1 MRLQIES
8 WGQADGRY
16 RNDRKEHKAVLQKPE
31 DYDRAESYG
40 SDAERLPAGGYVCEI
55 KKAEEK
61 IVGKTG
67 TMVVTV
73 GFDIAEGE
81 YRDFYSRL
89 YRRQK
94 MHERNGG
101 KPVRWLGTYSV
112 SPYTNEGLTN
122 PAFKG
127 LLECVEKSNEGFRIN
142 WPLNLDEF
150 RGLKVGLLFRE
161 EEYEGNDRKLRT
173 SVRACWARTVDC
185 IRKEEYIMPA
195 RRKLE
200 KAVSVKTG
208 PDVQEFIPE
217 DADDE
222 ELPF

>member
-1 MRLQIES
+1 M
-8 WGQADGRY
+8 
-16 RNDRKEHKAVLQKPE
+16 LQKPE

-61 IVGKTG
+61 IIRRTGKL
-67 TMVVTV
+67 VVSV
-73 GFDIAEGE
+73 SFDIAEGE
-81 YRDFYSRL
+81 YRDFFARH

-94 MHERNGG
+94 TREARGG
-101 KPVRWLGTYSV
+101 KPARWLGTYTV
-112 SPYTNEGLTN
+112 FPYTNEGLTN

-173 SVRACWARTVDC
+173 CVRACWARTVDC
-185 IRKEEYIMPA
+185 IRREEYSVPA

>member
-1 MRLQIES
+1 
-8 WGQADGRY
+8 
-16 RNDRKEHKAVLQKPE
+16 
-31 DYDRAESYG
+31 
-40 SDAERLPAGGYVCEI
+40 
-55 KKAEEK
+55 
-61 IVGKTG
+61 
-67 TMVVTV
+67 
-73 GFDIAEGE
+73 
-81 YRDFYSRL
+81 
-89 YRRQK
+89 

-112 SPYTNEGLTN
+112 TPYTNEGLTN

-173 SVRACWARTVDC
+173 CVRACWARTVDC
-185 IRKEEYIMPA
+185 IRREEYSVPA